1 MTLLSTPTPAVNT
14 ANRLARYSG
23 WYLLAT
29 GIIHNAIGLIAGGSI
44 LAGIHQDGW
53 WNTIES
59 AAGINFERSAI
70 VWFLV
75 LGFFWML
82 MGYLMQAWQR
92 ETRKPL
98 PAIIGWGLLANGI
111 WVAIMLP
118 ASGAWLVLLQG
129 VILIWARRAT

>member
-1 MTLLSTPTPAVNT
+1 M
-14 ANRLARYSG
+14 
-23 WYLLAT
+23 
-29 GIIHNAIGLIAGGSI
+29 
-44 LAGIHQDGW
+44 D
-53 WNTIES
+53 TIES
-59 AAGINFERSAI
+59 STGIHFDRSAI

-92 ETRKPL
+92 ETGKPL
-98 PAIIGWGLLANGI
+98 PAPIGWGLLANGI

-129 VILIWARRAT
+129 VILIWARRAS